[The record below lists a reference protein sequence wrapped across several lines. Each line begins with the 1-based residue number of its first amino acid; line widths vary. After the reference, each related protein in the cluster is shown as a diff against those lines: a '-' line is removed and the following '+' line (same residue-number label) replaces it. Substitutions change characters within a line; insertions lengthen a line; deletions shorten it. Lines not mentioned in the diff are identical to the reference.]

1 MLKILRNY
9 QDVCRLPNW
18 KWQRTYWIK
27 RVQERNF
34 TNEIRALK
42 NNEELGSKS
51 KLKSISPFVDESGVI
66 RVGGRLEN
74 SNLDFKQAHPIVLP
88 DKYHLTDLII
98 LHSHQVVGHGG
109 IADTLNQIR
118 DKFWLLKARRKIK
131 SVLYNCNVCKIF
143 RTKPVMQDMAPLP
156 PDRCREAFPFENS
169 GIDYVGPLY
178 VKSGKELSKT
188 YILLFT
194 CAVTRAV
201 HLELTT
207 DLSTEKFL
215 LAFRRFIARR
225 GLCRIVYTDNAK
237 TLKRAKKELELLN
250 EVMKSNKVQDEFS
263 KQGIKW
269 KFIVERSA
277 WWGGFWER
285 MVQSVK
291 ALLKRIL
298 GKSSLTFRELE
309 TVITEVEAKLNFRPL
324 TFTYSDL
331 GEPESLTP
339 GHFLIGRQLLSLPQ
353 GSSKLTSTKESL
365 TRRFRHQQILVERIW
380 RKWRQDYLMN
390 LKSAHHS
397 KLAKTGTC
405 LKKGTIALVH
415 EDKIPRLM
423 GKMGIIMETFPG
435 RDGKILQMHSTE
447 ELQPIGPGRTHW
459 NKPPPGSSSMGYLLS
474 VLFFAFCLSH
484 FQLTI

>member
-1 MLKILRNY
+1 
-9 QDVCRLPNW
+9 
-18 KWQRTYWIK
+18 
-27 RVQERNF
+27 
-34 TNEIRALK
+34 
-42 NNEELGSKS
+42 
-51 KLKSISPFVDESGVI
+51 
-66 RVGGRLEN
+66 
-74 SNLDFKQAHPIVLP
+74 
-88 DKYHLTDLII
+88 
-98 LHSHQVVGHGG
+98 
-109 IADTLNQIR
+109 
-118 DKFWLLKARRKIK
+118 
-131 SVLYNCNVCKIF
+131 
-143 RTKPVMQDMAPLP
+143 MQDMTPLP
-156 PDRCREAFPFENS
+156 PDRCREAFPFEKS
-169 GIDYVGPLY
+169 GIDYAGPLY
-178 VKSGKELSKT
+178 VKNGRELSKT
-188 YILLFT
+188 YVLLFT

-201 HLELTT
+201 HLELTA

-237 TLKRAKKELELLN
+237 TFKRAKKELELLN

-269 KFIVERSA
+269 KFIVERAA

-285 MVQSVK
+285 MVQSLK

-309 TVITEVEAKLNFRPL
+309 TVITEVEAILNSRPL

-339 GHFLIGRQLLSLPQ
+339 GHFLIGRRLLSLPQ

-397 KLAKTGTC
+397 KLVKTGTC
-405 LKKGTIALVH
+405 LKKGTIVLVH

-423 GKMGIIMETFPG
+423 WKMGIIMEVFPG
-435 RDGKILQMHSTE
+435 RDGKVRACAVRLPNGHTIKRPVQLLYPV
-447 ELQPIGPGRTHW
+447 ELECNKDNYSNCPSGREDVATQ
-459 NKPPPGSSSMGYLLS
+459 LLLRS
-474 VLFFAFCLSH
+474 NG
-484 FQLTI
+484 